1 MAPLAPSQNGAFQ
14 ELENTMSL
22 TRTKRLRQMLAGKRA
37 VMAPGVVDAMY
48 ARLVAEAG
56 FEAMYMTGAGTS
68 ATRLGYPDVG
78 LLTMT
83 EMVDNATRIADA
95 SDLPLIADADNGF
108 GGPLNVRRAIQLY
121 ERGGVAAIHL
131 EDQVLPKR
139 CGHLAGKQL
148 VPAADMVAKVKAAVD
163 ARIDQDFVVIA
174 RTDALAV
181 DGRNAAFDR
190 AELYREAGA
199 DVIFIESPG
208 PDDLPHIAPRFPG
221 IPLLYNMA
229 TSGKTPFLTRSEVEE
244 LGFKLIIYP
253 NWLLLSAMEA
263 ARKTLDVLKTD
274 ETIASVAPNVMSFK
288 QFFDMARMAEV
299 QELEARYGTPENSRT
314 GY

>member
-1 MAPLAPSQNGAFQ
+1 
-14 ELENTMSL
+14 MSL
-22 TRTKRLRQMLAGKRA
+22 TRSRRLRLALQDDRA

-56 FEAMYMTGAGTS
+56 FPAMYMTGAGTS

-95 SDLPLIADADNGF
+95 SDVPLIADADNGY

-121 ERGGVAAIHL
+121 ERGGVAAVHL

-148 VPAADMVAKVKAAVD
+148 IPAIDMVAKVKAAVD
-163 ARIDQDFVVIA
+163 ARLDQDFVVIA

-181 DGRNAAFDR
+181 EGLNAAFDR
-190 AELYREAGA
+190 AEAYREAGA

-208 PDDLPHIAPRFPG
+208 PADLPLIAPRFPG
-221 IPLLYNMA
+221 VPLLYNMA
-229 TSGKTPFLTRSEVEE
+229 TSGKTPFLTRTEIEA

-253 NWLLLSAMEA
+253 NWLLLSACEA
-263 ARKTLDVLKTD
+263 ARRTLEVLKRD
-274 ETIASVAPNVMSFK
+274 ETIAAIAPEVMSLK
-288 QFFDMARMAEV
+288 QFFDTARMAEV
-299 QELEARYGTPENSRT
+299 QELEARYGTPEETRT
-314 GY
+314 NY